1 MPIIEVGGMHCQ
13 NCANSVTKALSALPG
28 LSNVSVDLGKGLVS
42 FEGEAP
48 VDDIKAAIDKIGF
61 VPGALK

>member
-1 MPIIEVGGMHCQ
+1 MHCQ

-28 LSNVSVDLGKGLVS
+28 LSNVSVDLTKGLVS

-48 VDDIKAAIDKIGF
+48 EDAVKTAIDKIGF

>member
-1 MPIIEVGGMHCQ
+1 MPTIEVGGMHCQ

-28 LSNVSVDLGKGLVS
+28 LSNVSVDLTKGLVS

-48 VDDIKAAIDKIGF
+48 EDAVKTAIDKIGF

>member
-1 MPIIEVGGMHCQ
+1 MRTIEVGGMHCQ
-13 NCANSVTKALSALPG
+13 NCSNAVAKALAAVPG
-28 LSNVSVDLGKGLVS
+28 LANVTVDLAKGLAS

-61 VPGALK
+61 VPGAMK

>member
-1 MPIIEVGGMHCQ
+1 MPTIEVGGMHCQ
-13 NCANSVTKALSALPG
+13 NCANSVTKALSALTG

-61 VPGALK
+61 VPGAMK

>member
-1 MPIIEVGGMHCQ
+1 MPTIEVGGMHCQ

-28 LSNVSVDLGKGLVS
+28 VSNVSVDLTKGLVS

-48 VDDIKAAIDKIGF
+48 EDAIKTAIDKIGF
-61 VPGALK
+61 VPGAMK

>member
-1 MPIIEVGGMHCQ
+1 MPTIEVGGMHCQ

-28 LSNVSVDLGKGLVS
+28 LSNVFVDLPKGLAS
-42 FEGEAP
+42 FEGEASE
-48 VDDIKAAIDKIGF
+48 DAIKAAIDKIGF